1 MTNLDPVFCKMYL
14 SIWIRGM
21 SFFLAPIFPFFGRQN
36 WPFLGVWLLC
46 SNWGATLLKLRCTEE
61 QVNFRQDPRLT
72 LLKIIINNNRGHLV
86 GQLTRFYN
94 KLLIASH
101 YKSEKYQHVE
111 ESRMLAICKT
121 LISFTMALNLSSI
134 YSDQRVKRVLLHLVP
149 SPPLPL
155 LPCFTGSTIFTS
167 SHCKQAMLGFVS
179 TSLALS
185 SCYSTRPDAPLFHL
199 SLPEK

>member
-1 MTNLDPVFCKMYL
+1 MAKVALP
-14 SIWIRGM
+14 
-21 SFFLAPIFPFFGRQN
+21 RQN
-36 WPFLGVWLLC
+36 CFLRLRIRVEEKPPC
-46 SNWGATLLKLRCTEE
+46 IKFKYRVDKIKLVFDHGGE
-61 QVNFRQDPRLT
+61 L
-72 LLKIIINNNRGHLV
+72 
-86 GQLTRFYN
+86 
-94 KLLIASH
+94 

-185 SCYSTRPDAPLFHL
+185 CYSTIPDAPLFHL

>member
-1 MTNLDPVFCKMYL
+1 MTVSGYPCTFTGGGFAQ
-14 SIWIRGM
+14 RGQC
-21 SFFLAPIFPFFGRQN
+21 SLFLPFFLLEGFPK
-36 WPFLGVWLLC
+36 V
-46 SNWGATLLKLRCTEE
+46 E
-61 QVNFRQDPRLT
+61 
-72 LLKIIINNNRGHLV
+72 LV
-86 GQLTRFYN
+86 FDHGGEL
-94 KLLIASH
+94 

-111 ESRMLAICKT
+111 ESRMKAICKT

-185 SCYSTRPDAPLFHL
+185 CYSTRPDAPLFHL